1 MGAIK
6 QSAAVTMEDE
16 NLLWEASI
24 IPFESPQTLQ
34 NIFYYDGLLFCFCGV
49 QEQHDLTVQQLI
61 RHPSDHDSYDDITYH
76 QYIELISKN
85 NQHRF
90 KDIHMKNKTTKVYA
104 MVGSTKC
111 MVKKHSTTGPRGA
124 ICDLASENRPY
135 DIFNPNG
142 VISIML

>member
-61 RHPSDHDSYDDITYH
+61 RHPSTITELSYT
-76 QYIELISKN
+76 EFPEPAENSSKCQN
-85 NQHRF
+85 L
-90 KDIHMKNKTTKVYA
+90 K
-104 MVGSTKC
+104 
-111 MVKKHSTTGPRGA
+111 
-124 ICDLASENRPY
+124 L
-135 DIFNPNG
+135 
-142 VISIML
+142 L